1 MKKHRFA
8 ARARVIVGSALAV
21 GMLLFPGPSSGQTAG
36 PVPRPRSRRRAC
48 RLAQGTAGRLRT
60 APPVGPGPGQRAEG
74 RRPNARPGGSQGDQR
89 GDRTKP
95 PGGQSAVDRRSGGG
109 PAQLLQGGF
118 DLRLVS
124 WGDGSGVPTSGKKL
138 VIVGIDNHDLL
149 HIRMFDAGGK
159 SVVDT
164 DETRLSTQAVA
175 IATLK
180 LQLTGLKPP
189 QVPTRA
195 DEGPGDE
202 EGDIN
207 RRSNVSRLSATAT
220 PGPAPSTSQDFA
232 DHSIE
237 IGPGRRLI
245 SESRPLDRAGR
256 RVMRP
261 TRPRSSWTRTCGS
274 CGPRC

>member
-21 GMLLFPGPSSGQTAG
+21 GMLLFSGTSSGQTAG
-36 PVPRPRSRRRAC
+36 PVPPPKKPPKSVPP
-48 RLAQGTAGRLRT
+48 AQGTVGRLHA
-60 APPVGPGPGQRAEG
+60 APPVGPGPEQPAKG
-74 RRPNARPGGSQGDQR
+74 RRSNARPGGSQGEQR
-89 GDRTKP
+89 SDRTKP
-95 PGGQSAVDRRSGGG
+95 PGGQSAADRRSAGG

-164 DETRLSTQAVA
+164 DETRLPTQTVA

-189 QVPTRA
+189 QVLTRA
-195 DEGPGDE
+195 TKARVIKKVTSIVVQTSLDSPRQLHQAQPRQLPKTSRTIRSKSGRDADSSPNPGRSTKQDEG
-202 EGDIN
+202 
-207 RRSNVSRLSATAT
+207 
-220 PGPAPSTSQDFA
+220 
-232 DHSIE
+232 
-237 IGPGRRLI
+237 
-245 SESRPLDRAGR
+245 
-256 RVMRP
+256 
-261 TRPRSSWTRTCGS
+261 
-274 CGPRC
+274 